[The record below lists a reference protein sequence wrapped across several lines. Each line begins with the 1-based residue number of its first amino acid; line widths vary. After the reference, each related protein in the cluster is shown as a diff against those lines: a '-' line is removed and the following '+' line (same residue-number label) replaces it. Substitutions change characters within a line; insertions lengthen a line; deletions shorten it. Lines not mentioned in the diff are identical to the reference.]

1 MWKSR
6 SSNGKTSQEA
16 ALFFIDDAALKR
28 YVRSAWSGEAE
39 PDARGR
45 DGVLFYVSFLPSSF
59 FFFFFFLFLFLSFPL
74 PFLDPMNM

>member
-1 MWKSR
+1 MESR

-28 YVRSAWSGEAE
+28 YVRSSAWGGEAE

-45 DGVLFYVSFLPSSF
+45 DGVLFYVSFLPSSLS
-59 FFFFFFLFLFLSFPL
+59 FLSFSSILSFPL
-74 PFLDPMNM
+74 PSLDPMNM